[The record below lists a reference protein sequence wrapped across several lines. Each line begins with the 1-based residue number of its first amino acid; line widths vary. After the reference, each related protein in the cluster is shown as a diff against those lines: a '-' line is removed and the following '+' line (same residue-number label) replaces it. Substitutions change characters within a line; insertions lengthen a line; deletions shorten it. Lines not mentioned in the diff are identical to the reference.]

1 MKKIRILVLAVIMA
15 VAVMPGSVFA
25 GEISDSTDDGIR
37 AVSAA
42 TDDLSQNRAVYGNI
56 GYVTM
61 TTGVEPSFND
71 QVGVVTYG
79 AGGGCNAVNGA
90 YGGVSRKITVP
101 AKGTVNM
108 AVNGTC
114 SIGSGDIYYGVFM
127 DQNMTQPVN
136 DSSYNV
142 ISAGSGKAEG
152 DAFSVPAGGTYYV
165 GVYSDISSGQDYTV
179 VSLAAYASGAD
190 RTLSGGQWSAVGQKE
205 EQTNLFRFKA
215 SSTGYIRVDTT
226 DVDDDSS
233 VSVTLLSSRKAL
245 SSTAD
250 SASKPVYGV
259 KKGVTYYIRARAGY
273 SRGGGYRLKVTNHKI
288 SEKSGSSRS
297 KAVNIK
303 RDSTV
308 KGTVIAGESR
318 SDWYKFKLSGKK
330 SVSLTVKGA
339 TNDRLKIEV
348 YSGRKKVKTS
358 TFYSSTE
365 SLTLRSAGKWKKGTY
380 HIKVYRGNSRSSG
393 WYSLKWR

>member
-1 MKKIRILVLAVIMA
+1 MKKLLVLALAVIMA
-15 VAVMPGSVFA
+15 VSVTPGAVFA
-25 GEISDSTDDGIR
+25 GEISDGTDDGIR

-42 TDDLSQNRAVYGNI
+42 TDDLSQNRAVRGI
-56 GYVTM
+56 GYVIM
-61 TTGVEPSFND
+61 TSGTEPSFND

-190 RTLSGGQWSAVGQKE
+190 RTLTDGQWTAVGQKE
-205 EQTNLFRFKA
+205 AQTNLFRFKA

-233 VSVTLLSSRKAL
+233 VTVTLLSSRKAL

-259 KKGVTYYIRARAGY
+259 KKGATYYIRARAGD

>member
-25 GEISDSTDDGIR
+25 GEISDGTDDGIR

-42 TDDLSQNRAVYGNI
+42 TDDLSQNRAVRGI
-56 GYVTM
+56 GYVIM
-61 TTGVEPSFND
+61 TTGTEPSFND

-190 RTLSGGQWSAVGQKE
+190 RTLTDGQWTAVGQKE
-205 EQTNLFRFKA
+205 AQTNLFRFKA

-233 VSVTLLSSRKAL
+233 VTVTLLSSSRKTL
-245 SSTAD
+245 SSSAD
-250 SASKPVYGV
+250 SSSRPVYGV

-273 SRGGGYRLKVTNHKI
+273 SRGGGYRTKAANYKI
-288 SEKSGSSRS
+288 SEKSGSRS

-303 RDSTV
+303 HDSTV

-365 SLTLRSAGKWKKGTY
+365 SLTLRSAGKWKKGIY
-380 HIKVYRGNSRSSG
+380 RIRVYRGNSRSSG

>member
-1 MKKIRILVLAVIMA
+1 MKKLLVLALAVIMA
-15 VAVMPGSVFA
+15 VSVTPGAVFA
-25 GEISDSTDDGIR
+25 GEISDGTDDGIR

-42 TDDLSQNRAVYGNI
+42 TDDLSQNRAVRGI
-56 GYVTM
+56 GYVIM
-61 TTGVEPSFND
+61 TSGTEPSFND

-152 DAFSVPAGGTYYV
+152 NAFSVPAGGTYYV

-179 VSLAAYASGAD
+179 FSLAAYASGTD
-190 RTLSGGQWSAVGQKE
+190 RTLSDGQWSAVGQKE
-205 EQTNLFRFKA
+205 AQTNMFRFKA
-215 SSTGYIRVDTT
+215 SNTGYIRVDTT

-233 VSVTLLSSRKAL
+233 VTVTLLSSRKAL

>member
-1 MKKIRILVLAVIMA
+1 MKKLLVLALAVIMA
-15 VAVMPGSVFA
+15 VSVTPGAVFA
-25 GEISDSTDDGIR
+25 GEISDGTDDGIR

-42 TDDLSQNRAVYGNI
+42 TDDLSQNRAVRGI
-56 GYVTM
+56 GYVIM
-61 TTGVEPSFND
+61 TSGTEPSFND

-152 DAFSVPAGGTYYV
+152 NAFSVPAGGTYYV
-165 GVYSDISSGQDYTV
+165 GVYSDISSGQKYTV
-179 VSLAAYASGAD
+179 ISLAAYASGTD
-190 RTLSGGQWSAVGQKE
+190 RTLSDGQWSAVGQKE
-205 EQTNLFRFKA
+205 AQTNMFRFKA
-215 SSTGYIRVDTT
+215 SNTGYIRVDTT

-250 SASKPVYGV
+250 SSSRPVYGV

>member
-25 GEISDSTDDGIR
+25 GEISDSTDAGIR

-42 TDDLSQNRAVYGNI
+42 TDDLSQNRAVRGI
-56 GYVTM
+56 GYVIM
-61 TTGVEPSFND
+61 TSGTEPSFND

-152 DAFSVPAGGTYYV
+152 NAFSVPAGGTYYV

-179 VSLAAYASGAD
+179 FSLAAYASGTD
-190 RTLSGGQWSAVGQKE
+190 RTLSDGQWSAVGQKE
-205 EQTNLFRFKA
+205 AQTNMFRFKA
-215 SSTGYIRVDTT
+215 SNTGYIRVDTT

-233 VSVTLLSSRKAL
+233 VTVTLLSSRKAL

>member
-1 MKKIRILVLAVIMA
+1 MKKLLVLALAVIMA
-15 VAVMPGSVFA
+15 VSVTPGAVFA
-25 GEISDSTDDGIR
+25 GEISDGTDDGIR

-42 TDDLSQNRAVYGNI
+42 TDDLSQNRAVRGI
-56 GYVTM
+56 GYVIM
-61 TTGVEPSFND
+61 TSGTEPSFND

-79 AGGGCNAVNGA
+79 AGGGCNAVN
-90 YGGVSRKITVP
+90 
-101 AKGTVNM
+101 GTVNM

-190 RTLSGGQWSAVGQKE
+190 RTLTDGQWTAVGQKE
-205 EQTNLFRFKA
+205 AQTNLFRFKA

-233 VSVTLLSSRKAL
+233 VTVTLLSSSRKTL
-245 SSTAD
+245 SSSAD
-250 SASKPVYGV
+250 SSSRPVYGV

>member
-1 MKKIRILVLAVIMA
+1 MKKLLVLALAVIMA
-15 VAVMPGSVFA
+15 VSVMPGSVFA
-25 GEISDSTDDGIR
+25 GEISDGADDGIR

-42 TDDLSQNRAVYGNI
+42 TDDLSQNRAVRGI
-56 GYVTM
+56 GYVIM
-61 TTGVEPSFND
+61 TTGTEPSFND

-79 AGGGCNAVNGA
+79 AEGGCNAVNGA
-90 YGGVSRKITVP
+90 YGGYSRQITVP

-108 AVNGTC
+108 AVKGTC
-114 SIGSGDIYYGVFM
+114 SMGSGYIYYGVFR

-142 ISAGSGKAEG
+142 VSAGSGKAEG

-179 VSLAAYASGAD
+179 VSLAAYANGED
-190 RTLSGGQWSAVGQKE
+190 RTLTDGQWTAVGQKE
-205 EQTNLFRFKA
+205 AQTNLFRFKA

-233 VSVTLLSSRKAL
+233 VTVTLLSSSRKTL
-245 SSTAD
+245 SSSAD
-250 SASKPVYGV
+250 SSSRPVYGV
-259 KKGVTYYIRARAGY
+259 KKGATYYIRARAGY

-297 KAVNIK
+297 NAVNIK
-303 RDSTV
+303 RKAMV
-308 KGTVIAGESR
+308 KGTIISGESR
-318 SDWYKFKLSGKK
+318 SDWYKFKLSGRK
-330 SVSLTVKGA
+330 SVSLTMKGA

-358 TFYSSTE
+358 TFYSSTG

-380 HIKVYRGNSRSSG
+380 HIRVYRGNSRSSG

>member
-1 MKKIRILVLAVIMA
+1 MKKLLVLALAVIMA
-15 VAVMPGSVFA
+15 VSVMPAAVFA
-25 GEISDSTDDGIR
+25 GEISDGADDGVR

-42 TDDLSQNRAVYGNI
+42 TDDLSQNRAVRGI
-56 GYVTM
+56 GYVIM
-61 TTGVEPSFND
+61 TSGTEPSFND

-101 AKGTVNM
+101 EKGTVNM

-165 GVYSDISSGQDYTV
+165 GVYSDISSGQKYTV
-179 VSLAAYASGAD
+179 ISLAAYANGAD
-190 RTLSGGQWSAVGQKE
+190 RTLTDGQWAAVGQKA

-233 VSVTLLSSRKAL
+233 VSVTLLSSSRKSL
-245 SSTAD
+245 SPAAD
-250 SASKPVYGV
+250 SSSRPVYGV

-303 RDSTV
+303 RKAMV
-308 KGTVIAGESR
+308 KGTIIAGESR
-318 SDWYKFKLSGKK
+318 SDWYKFKLSGRK
-330 SVSLTVKGA
+330 SVSLTMKGA

-348 YSGRKKVKTS
+348 YSGRKKMKTS
-358 TFYSSTE
+358 TFYSSTG

-380 HIKVYRGNSRSSG
+380 HIRVYRGNSRSSG

>member
-42 TDDLSQNRAVYGNI
+42 TDDLSQNRAVRGI
-56 GYVTM
+56 GYVIM
-61 TTGVEPSFND
+61 TSGTEPSFND

-152 DAFSVPAGGTYYV
+152 NAFSVPAGGTYYV
-165 GVYSDISSGQDYTV
+165 GVYSDISSGQKYTV
-179 VSLAAYASGAD
+179 ISLAAYASGAD
-190 RTLSGGQWSAVGQKE
+190 RTLSDGQWSAVGQKE
-205 EQTNLFRFKA
+205 AQTNMFRFKA

-233 VSVTLLSSRKAL
+233 VTVTLLSSRKAL

-308 KGTVIAGESR
+308 MGTVIAGESR

>member
-1 MKKIRILVLAVIMA
+1 MKKLLVLALAVIMA
-15 VAVMPGSVFA
+15 VSVTPGAVFA
-25 GEISDSTDDGIR
+25 GEISDGTDDGIR

-42 TDDLSQNRAVYGNI
+42 TDDLSQNRAVRGI
-56 GYVTM
+56 GYVIM
-61 TTGVEPSFND
+61 TSGTEPSFND

-79 AGGGCNAVNGA
+79 AGGGCNAANGA

-114 SIGSGDIYYGVFM
+114 SIGNGDIYYGVFM

-179 VSLAAYASGAD
+179 ISLAAYANGAD
-190 RTLSGGQWSAVGQKE
+190 RTLTGGQWAAVGQKE
-205 EQTNLFRFKA
+205 AQTNLFRFKA
-215 SSTGYIRVDTT
+215 SSTEYIRVDTT

-233 VSVTLLSSRKAL
+233 VTVTLLSSRKTL
-245 SSTAD
+245 SSSAD
-250 SASKPVYGV
+250 SSSRPVYGV
-259 KKGVTYYIRARAGY
+259 KKGATYYIRARAGY

-288 SEKSGSSRS
+288 SEKSGSSKS
-297 KAVNIK
+297 NAVNIK

-308 KGTVIAGESR
+308 KGTVIAGESC
-318 SDWYKFKLSGKK
+318 SDWYKFKLSGRK
-330 SVSLTVKGA
+330 SVSLTMKGA

-348 YSGRKKVKTS
+348 YSGRKKMKTS
-358 TFYSSTE
+358 TFYSSTG

-380 HIKVYRGNSRSSG
+380 NIRVYRGNSRSSG
-393 WYSLKWR
+393 WYSLNWR

>member
-42 TDDLSQNRAVYGNI
+42 TDDLSQNRAVRGI
-56 GYVTM
+56 GYVIM
-61 TTGVEPSFND
+61 TSGTEPSFND

-79 AGGGCNAVNGA
+79 AENGCNAVNGA
-90 YGGVSRKITVP
+90 YGGFSRQITVP
-101 AKGTVNM
+101 EKGTVNM
-108 AVNGTC
+108 AVKGTC
-114 SIGSGDIYYGVFM
+114 SMGSGYIYYGVFG

-142 ISAGSGKAEG
+142 VSAGSGKAEG

-179 VSLAAYASGAD
+179 FSLAAYASGAD

-215 SSTGYIRVDTT
+215 SNTGYIRVDTT

-233 VSVTLLSSRKAL
+233 VTVTLLSSRKAL

>member
-25 GEISDSTDDGIR
+25 GEISDSTDAGIR

-42 TDDLSQNRAVYGNI
+42 TDDLSQNRAVRGI
-56 GYVTM
+56 GYVIM
-61 TTGVEPSFND
+61 TSGTEPSFND

-152 DAFSVPAGGTYYV
+152 NAFSVPAGGTYYV
-165 GVYSDISSGQDYTV
+165 GVYSDISSGQKYTV
-179 VSLAAYASGAD
+179 ISLAAYASGTD
-190 RTLSGGQWSAVGQKE
+190 RTLSDGQWSAVGQKE
-205 EQTNLFRFKA
+205 AQTNLFRFKA

-233 VSVTLLSSRKAL
+233 VTVTLLSSRKTL
-245 SSTAD
+245 SSSAD
-250 SASKPVYGV
+250 SSSRPVYGV
-259 KKGVTYYIRARAGY
+259 KKGATYYIRARAGY

-330 SVSLTVKGA
+330 SVSLTMKGA

-358 TFYSSTE
+358 TFYSSTG

-380 HIKVYRGNSRSSG
+380 SIRVYRGNSRSSG

>member
-1 MKKIRILVLAVIMA
+1 M
-15 VAVMPGSVFA
+15 
-25 GEISDSTDDGIR
+25 
-37 AVSAA
+37 
-42 TDDLSQNRAVYGNI
+42 
-56 GYVTM
+56 
-61 TTGVEPSFND
+61 
-71 QVGVVTYG
+71 
-79 AGGGCNAVNGA
+79 
-90 YGGVSRKITVP
+90 
-101 AKGTVNM
+101 
-108 AVNGTC
+108 
-114 SIGSGDIYYGVFM
+114 
-127 DQNMTQPVN
+127 
-136 DSSYNV
+136 
-142 ISAGSGKAEG
+142 
-152 DAFSVPAGGTYYV
+152 
-165 GVYSDISSGQDYTV
+165 
-179 VSLAAYASGAD
+179 
-190 RTLSGGQWSAVGQKE
+190 
-205 EQTNLFRFKA
+205 
-215 SSTGYIRVDTT
+215 
-226 DVDDDSS
+226 
-233 VSVTLLSSRKAL
+233 
-245 SSTAD
+245 
-250 SASKPVYGV
+250 YGV

-380 HIKVYRGNSRSSG
+380 HIRVYRGNSRSSG

>member
-1 MKKIRILVLAVIMA
+1 MKKLLVLALAVIMA
-15 VAVMPGSVFA
+15 VSVTPGAVFA
-25 GEISDSTDDGIR
+25 GEISDGTDDGIR

-42 TDDLSQNRAVYGNI
+42 TDDLSQNRAVRGI
-56 GYVTM
+56 GYVIM
-61 TTGVEPSFND
+61 TSGTEPSFND

-165 GVYSDISSGQDYTV
+165 GVYSDISSGQKYTV
-179 VSLAAYASGAD
+179 ISLAAYASGTD
-190 RTLSGGQWSAVGQKE
+190 RTLSDGQWSAVGQKE
-205 EQTNLFRFKA
+205 AQTNMFRFKA
-215 SSTGYIRVDTT
+215 SNTGYIRVDTT

>member
-42 TDDLSQNRAVYGNI
+42 TDDLSQNRAVRGI
-56 GYVTM
+56 GYVIM
-61 TTGVEPSFND
+61 TTGTEPSFND

>member
-1 MKKIRILVLAVIMA
+1 MKKLLVLALAVIMA
-15 VAVMPGSVFA
+15 VSVTPGAVFA
-25 GEISDSTDDGIR
+25 GEISDGTDDGIR

-42 TDDLSQNRAVYGNI
+42 TDDLSQNRAVRGI
-56 GYVTM
+56 GYVIM
-61 TTGVEPSFND
+61 TSGTEPSFND

-190 RTLSGGQWSAVGQKE
+190 RTLTDGQWTAVGQKE
-205 EQTNLFRFKA
+205 AQTNLFRFKA

-233 VSVTLLSSRKAL
+233 VTVTLLSSRKAL

-259 KKGVTYYIRARAGY
+259 KKGATYYIRARAGY

>member
-1 MKKIRILVLAVIMA
+1 MKKLLVLVLAVIMA
-15 VAVMPGSVFA
+15 VPVMPGAVFA
-25 GEISDSTDDGIR
+25 GEISDGTDAGAK

-42 TDDLSQNRAVYGNI
+42 ADDLSQNRAVRGI
-56 GYVTM
+56 GYVVM
-61 TTGVEPSFND
+61 TGEAEPYFND

-79 AGGGCNAVNGA
+79 AGGGCNAVNGT
-90 YGGVSRKITVP
+90 YGGFSRQITVP

-108 AVNGTC
+108 ALKGTC
-114 SIGSGDIYYGVFM
+114 SIGSGDIYYGVFK

-142 ISAGSGKAEG
+142 VSAGSGKAEG
-152 DAFSVPAGGTYYV
+152 DAFSVPAGGTYYI

-179 VSLAAYASGAD
+179 VSLAAYANGAD
-190 RTLSGGQWSAVGQKE
+190 RTLTDGQWAAVGQKE
-205 EQTNLFRFKA
+205 AQTNLFRFKA
-215 SSTGYIRVDTT
+215 SSTGYIRVDTA

-233 VSVTLLSSRKAL
+233 VSVTLLSSSRKAL
-245 SSTAD
+245 SSSAD
-250 SASKPVYGV
+250 SSSSPVYGV
-259 KKGVTYYIRARAGY
+259 KKGMTYYIRARAGY
-273 SRGGGYRLKVTNHKI
+273 SRGGGYRIKVTDHKI

-330 SVSLTVKGA
+330 SVSLTMKGA
-339 TNDRLKIEV
+339 TNDKLRIAV
-348 YSGRKKVKTS
+348 YSGGKRIKTS

-365 SLTLRSAGKWKKGTY
+365 SLTIRSAGKWKKGTY
-380 HIKVYRGNSRSSG
+380 HIRVYRGNSRSSG

>member
-42 TDDLSQNRAVYGNI
+42 TDDLSQNRAVRGI
-56 GYVTM
+56 GYVIM
-61 TTGVEPSFND
+61 TSGTEPSFND

-152 DAFSVPAGGTYYV
+152 NAFSVPAGGTYYV

-179 VSLAAYASGAD
+179 FSLAAYASGTD
-190 RTLSGGQWSAVGQKE
+190 RTLSDGQWSAVGQKE
-205 EQTNLFRFKA
+205 AQTNMFRFKA
-215 SSTGYIRVDTT
+215 SNTGYIRVDTT

-233 VSVTLLSSRKAL
+233 VTVTLLSSRKAL

-365 SLTLRSAGKWKKGTY
+365 SLTLRSAGKGKKGTY